1 MTGHET
7 TINSKFAK
15 KAFTLEGRLMD
26 LKLRPGKPEDAET
39 CARVCYEAFAAI
51 ARKHNFPPDIP
62 AAEAAVSIL
71 SKMLSNPGFYSV
83 VAEANGQI
91 VGSNFLD
98 ERSSIVAVGPITVDP
113 AVQDGGVGRAL
124 MQDVIRRATVRDAP
138 GIRLTQSAYHNRSLS
153 LYAKLGFQVRD
164 VLACMQGTPPEGE
177 VSGHQTRRA
186 RAADIEACNAVC
198 RHVHGHDRAGEL
210 TDALAQGTALVVEHD
225 GRISGY
231 ATDLAFSAHAV
242 GETNEDLKALIM
254 TADAFGGPGILVPTT
269 NADLFRWCLERD
281 LRVVELMTL
290 MTTGLYTRPAGAYL
304 TSVLY

>member
-1 MTGHET
+1 
-7 TINSKFAK
+7 
-15 KAFTLEGRLMD
+15 MD
-26 LKLRPGKPEDAET
+26 LTLRPGKPDDAET
-39 CARVCYEAFAAI
+39 CARICYEAFAAI
-51 ARKHNFPPDIP
+51 ARNHNFPPDIP
-62 AAEAAVSIL
+62 AAEVAVDIL
-71 SKMLSNPGFYSV
+71 SKILSNPGFYSV
-83 VAEANGQI
+83 IAEADGRI

-124 MQDVIRRATVRDAP
+124 MQDVIQRATMRAAP

-177 VSGHQTRRA
+177 ISGHRTRRA

-198 RHVHGHDRAGEL
+198 RRVHGHDRAGEL
-210 TDALAQGTALVVEHD
+210 TDALVQGTALVVEHD

-254 TADAFGGPGILVPTT
+254 AADQFGGPGILVPTT

-290 MTTGLYTRPAGAYL
+290 MTAGLYTPPAGAYL